1 MRSLFWLLAV
11 FAAAAGVAVLARL
24 DQGYVRFAYGDWR
37 VETSL
42 LLYAVL
48 SFLAFIAAFAA
59 VRVLQHT
66 LALPSY
72 VRAYRARRHRDK
84 AQAALAAA
92 VQAWLEGRYARAEKE
107 AARAFEG
114 GAAPGLASVVA
125 ARAAHELGVP
135 ERRELW
141 IGRAQEEGLRGAAL
155 LSRAVMSLGERDYGA
170 AREAL
175 QSLQG
180 SGARQIATLRLLLR
194 AERGLRHWDEVLRLT
209 TQLTKRDAIPPGVAE
224 EYRVQAH
231 VELLAQA
238 ATDRGAFEERW
249 RKVPSRERA
258 IARIAAAAARHALPL
273 GHATLAREALEQ
285 ALAAEWSPAL
295 AAQYGDLPPME
306 PAARVAEARLRI
318 ERAERWLLEREGDA
332 QLLAALG
339 RLCAH
344 AELWGKAQSYLEASL
359 SFGESRATHLELARL
374 LDRLEK
380 NAEAQPHFRRAAELA
395 S

>member
-11 FAAAAGVAVLARL
+11 FAAAAAVAVLSRL
-24 DQGYVRFAYGDWR
+24 DQGYVRFAWGDWR

-48 SFLAFIAAFAA
+48 VFLAFVAAFAA
-59 VRVLQHT
+59 VRVAQHT

-84 AQAALAAA
+84 SQAALAAG

-107 AARAFEG
+107 ATRAFEG
-114 GAAPGLASVVA
+114 GAAPGLAAVVA
-125 ARAAHELGVP
+125 ARAAHELGHP

-141 IGRAQEEGLRGAAL
+141 LGRAQEEGLRAAAQ
-155 LSRAVMSLGERDYGA
+155 LSRAVMALGERDYGT

-175 QSLQG
+175 MTLQG
-180 SGARQIATLRLLLR
+180 SGARQIGTLRLLLR
-194 AERGLRHWDEVLRLT
+194 AERGLRHWEEVVRIT
-209 TQLTKRDAIPPGVAE
+209 TQLAKRDAIAAGVAE

-238 ATDRGAFEERW
+238 AADRGAFEERW
-249 RKVPSRERA
+249 RKIPSRERS
-258 IARIAAAAARHALPL
+258 IARIAAAAARQALPL
-273 GHATLAREALEQ
+273 GLATLAREAIEQ
-285 ALAAEWSPAL
+285 ALAAEWSSPL
-295 AAQYGDLPPME
+295 AAQYGELP
-306 PAARVAEARLRI
+306 ALDSTARAAEARVRI
-318 ERAERWLLEREGDA
+318 ERAERWLLEHEGDA

-339 RLCAH
+339 RLCTA
-344 AELWGKAQSYLEASL
+344 AELWGKGQSYFEASL
-359 SFGESRATHLELARL
+359 SFEESRATHLDLARL

-380 NAEAQPHFRRAAELA
+380 HAEAQPHYRRAAELA
-395 S
+395 